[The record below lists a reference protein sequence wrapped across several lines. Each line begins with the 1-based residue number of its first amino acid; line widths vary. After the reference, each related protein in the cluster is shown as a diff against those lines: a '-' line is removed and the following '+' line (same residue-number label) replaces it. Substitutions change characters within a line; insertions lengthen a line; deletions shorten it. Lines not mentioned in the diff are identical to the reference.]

1 MIDVDKWQEIGSTLL
16 RHKLRT
22 ALTAFGVFWGIFML
36 VTLLGAGKGFENGV
50 KRMFERQENVVY
62 FWASKTTMPHA
73 GLSTGREIRM
83 TGADVAAI
91 MNNIEEV
98 ALISPG
104 NFMGSLFVKRG
115 LKGDSLEVFGTHPEM
130 LEMRPYDVPLG
141 RFINAIDIR
150 ERRKVAVLGVRA
162 RQMLFGPEEN
172 PVGEYI
178 QINNVFFKVV
188 GVADSRRPDGNSRE
202 EETVY
207 IPNTTLR
214 HVFNLGE
221 HVHQLMLLPKPG
233 IRGDAVE
240 KRVKAL
246 LQERLKVHP
255 EDRRAITSFNM
266 EREFQKVQGLHQGI
280 RMFSWL
286 VAIGTILAGA
296 IGVGNVM
303 LIVVKER
310 TREIGIRKALGA
322 RPSSIVAMI
331 VQESLVITAVAGYMG
346 LVVGVVLLETVN
358 RMLSN
363 MGANN
368 RFFSNPEID
377 FGTAFTAIVV
387 LILAGL
393 LAAWLPAARA
403 AAIDP
408 ILALQEE

>member
-1 MIDVDKWQEIGSTLL
+1 MIDVDKWQEIWSTLM

-22 ALTAFGVFWGIFML
+22 LLTAFGVFWGIFML
-36 VTLLGAGKGFENGV
+36 VTLLGAGNGFENGV
-50 KRMFERQENVVY
+50 KRMFDRQENVVF
-62 FWASKTTMPHA
+62 FWASKTTMPYA
-73 GLSTGREIRM
+73 GLSTGREIRI
-83 TGADVAAI
+83 TDAEVAAVGGLD
-91 MNNIEEV
+91 EV
-98 ALISPG
+98 ALVAPG
-104 NFMGSLFVKRG
+104 NFMGSLFIKRG
-115 LKGDSLEVFGTHPEM
+115 LKGDSLEVMGAHPEA
-130 LEMRPYDVPLG
+130 LAMRPYDIPQG
-141 RFINAIDIR
+141 RFINEIDIR
-150 ERRKVAVLGVRA
+150 ERRKVAVIGIRA
-162 RQMLFGPEEN
+162 RQMLFGQEN
-172 PVGEYI
+172 PIGEYI

-188 GVADSRRPDGNSRE
+188 GVTDSRRPDGNARE
-202 EETVY
+202 EETVL
-207 IPNTTLR
+207 IPNTTLQYTFDQADR
-214 HVFNLGE
+214 
-221 HVHQLMLLPKPG
+221 VHQLMLLPKPG
-233 IRGDAVE
+233 VRGDALE

-246 LQERLKVHP
+246 LQQRLKIHP

-266 EREFQKVQGLHQGI
+266 EQEFAKVQGLHRGI
-280 RMFSWL
+280 RVFSWL

-322 RPSSIVAMI
+322 RPASIVAMI
-331 VQESLVITAVAGYMG
+331 VQESLVITALAGYMG

-358 RMLSN
+358 RTLSN

-377 FGTAFTAIVV
+377 FGTAFTAILV
-387 LILAGL
+387 LVLAGL